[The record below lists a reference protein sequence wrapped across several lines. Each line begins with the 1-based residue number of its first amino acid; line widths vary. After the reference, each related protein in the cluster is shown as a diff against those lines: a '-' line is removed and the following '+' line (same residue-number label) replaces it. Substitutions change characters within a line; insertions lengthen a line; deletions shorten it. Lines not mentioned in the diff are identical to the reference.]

1 MSVFNHMM
9 MQFFIEYKDDIK
21 LNHDHVRNLKKI
33 AINYIQTD
41 FKMDFIPLIPMQLI
55 SLPRNR
61 GRLFYLVKIV
71 RLLKGLKILDTRIA
85 MRYI

>member
-1 MSVFNHMM
+1 MACFRRDPPEYYSIMEEVSLLSELMFFNHMM

-55 SLPRNR
+55 
-61 GRLFYLVKIV
+61 
-71 RLLKGLKILDTRIA
+71 
-85 MRYI
+85 